1 MTPPPRPP
9 DLNMKTSGK
18 LRASANQSM
27 VTISS
32 SVQAGE
38 AIQEKPMQAIAPEI
52 VGLKFLSLNGILI
65 EFRYC

>member
-52 VGLKFLSLNGILI
+52 VGLNF
-65 EFRYC
+65 